1 MQQQDVWWMPLI
13 GYIGSLIAAVW
24 IGVWKISGI
33 DTKRLEGEARLRKE
47 VETAV
52 DVASRN
58 AGEGMAALREK
69 NNQDQFWNRDNF
81 VRRID
86 FDNTIQSL
94 IRSIDALRT
103 AMDAGYLRIDAK
115 LDRIQ
120 RNFKD
125 AEDSK

>member
-13 GYIGSLIAAVW
+13 GYIGSLVAAVW

-47 VETAV
+47 METAV
-52 DVASRN
+52 DIASRN

-81 VRRID
+81 VRRVD